1 MTKNK
6 KEELNSQE
14 NKRFLDNMPKWLIP
28 IVVIV
33 SLLLIFL
40 IAQYVAIFVLSF
52 YTFLRGWDMAQA
64 NAWLNK
70 SITAQFIYVFLAEAM
85 TVGLVYLV
93 LKYRHSSFR
102 ELGLKRPRLKD
113 GGLAILG
120 YPTYLIM
127 YIILETIIK
136 HIFVSLNV
144 KQAQNIGFNS
154 VHGVYQLTLTFFSLV
169 IFPPIAEEILF
180 RGFLF
185 EGLKKAMPVFFAGF
199 ITCLLFAAAHLLE
212 GGSSG
217 LFWIGA
223 IDIFTLSV
231 VLVYLKQKT
240 KSLWP
245 GIFLHGLNNLIAFIT
260 LFLLTNR

>member
-6 KEELNSQE
+6 KEELNNQE
-14 NKRFLDNMPKWLIP
+14 NIRSLDNIPKWRIP
-28 IVVIV
+28 IIVIV
-33 SLLLIFL
+33 SLVLIFF
-40 IAQYVAIFVLSF
+40 IAQYVAIILLSL
-52 YTFLRGWDMAQA
+52 YAGIRGWDAAQA
-64 NAWLNK
+64 NAWLSK
-70 SITAQFIYVFLAEAM
+70 SITAQFIYVFLAEAL

-93 LKYRHSSFR
+93 LKYWHSSFR
-102 ELGLKRPRLKD
+102 ELGLKRPRFKD

-120 YPTYLIM
+120 YPTYLVM
-127 YIILETIIK
+127 YLILAAIIK
-136 HIFVSLNV
+136 HFFVSLNV
-144 KQAQNIGFNS
+144 NQAQHIGFSS
-154 VHGVYQLTLTFFSLV
+154 VHGAYQLTLTFFSLV

-185 EGLKKAMPVFFAGF
+185 EGLKKAMPVFYAAL
-199 ITCLLFAAAHLLE
+199 ITCLIFAAAHLSE

-245 GIFLHGLNNLIAFIT
+245 GIFLHALNNLIAFIT